1 MFILIA
7 SKNKIFYKGVTY
19 TLSTMLVVSLTLPSF
34 GTKANAEVINLNSEQ
49 ILNYQ
54 DEIDNL
60 AADLEFLFT
69 DATDLKDGKYVIN
82 EEVIID
88 KFGVDSLAPIS
99 AFIKMVN
106 GEELTINDL
115 KGVPNVE
122 SSTSNIS
129 GNFMMAAKQSWKQ
142 CVGEKII
149 DATGIG
155 FISGGLWKLIEREA
169 WKQVAIELAKIVGK
183 NALKGGIIGLAA
195 TLAWYGIKCK

>member
-183 NALKGGIIGLAA
+183 NALKGGIIGLASS
-195 TLAWYGIKCK
+195 LAWYGIKCK

>member
-169 WKQVAIELAKIVGK
+169 WKQLAIELAKIVGK

-195 TLAWYGIKCK
+195 SLAWYGIKCK

>member
-1 MFILIA
+1 
-7 SKNKIFYKGVTY
+7 
-19 TLSTMLVVSLTLPSF
+19 MLVVSLTLPSF

-169 WKQVAIELAKIVGK
+169 WKQVAIELAKIAGK

-195 TLAWYGIKCK
+195 SLAWYGIKCK

>member
-169 WKQVAIELAKIVGK
+169 WKQVAIELAKIAGK

-195 TLAWYGIKCK
+195 SLAWYGIKCK

>member
-1 MFILIA
+1 VFILIA

-169 WKQVAIELAKIVGK
+169 WKQVAIELAKIAGK

-195 TLAWYGIKCK
+195 SLAWYGIKCK

>member
-1 MFILIA
+1 MIA

-169 WKQVAIELAKIVGK
+169 WKQVAIELAKIAGK

-195 TLAWYGIKCK
+195 SLAWYGIKCK

>member
-169 WKQVAIELAKIVGK
+169 WKQVAIELAKIAGK

>member
-1 MFILIA
+1 VFILIA